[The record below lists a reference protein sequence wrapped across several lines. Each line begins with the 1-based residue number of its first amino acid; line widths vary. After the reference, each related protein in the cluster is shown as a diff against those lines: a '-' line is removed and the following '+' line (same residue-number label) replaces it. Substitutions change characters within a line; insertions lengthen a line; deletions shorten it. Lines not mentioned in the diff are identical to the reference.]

1 MSTRTRNLLA
11 TATYTLKVVNDG
23 ATGPQGPQGSTGP
36 QGPQGPQGEAKDYY
50 DGTFMDGKK
59 YWSTNYNDTYAQP
72 GSNVVV
78 TKEATSK
85 IGGNILQIQND
96 TWLYAKNKIAIE
108 QNKIYKFTFRV
119 RQIQDPL
126 NDASKNKVY
135 AGATTFNAEGNKLS
149 PNNGTY
155 FIVSSQGITVAN
167 GWKEYT
173 AYMSTTARSAIVN
186 SQNQTL
192 CPAVKAFDA
201 GTVAI
206 KPMFIVNYSGGNGI
220 AQVDY
225 LTMEDFTETW
235 NLLNKLNSKLD
246 DDFQSVFD
254 TLTSDGTMQGV
265 FMTKDG
271 HLYINGQ
278 YIEARKLKVINNLNT
293 PTFEVTADGNVNI
306 NALSLKI
313 GGIIVPDENKVG
325 DTVDKAVDGIQVGY
339 TNLARETRRFT
350 LDSTRLK
357 GWYNANGFVIT
368 ESDLDENCYV
378 ATISASG
385 LTANSIKSMYSS
397 YVMDVKQGDTF
408 TFSVWMKVTNTTAWD
423 YKYPYIFEGYDS
435 TNTRVQYEDVL
446 YNASNTNKPTFTNGQ
461 WVRFSSVHTVTNA
474 NVKSIGMRLS
484 LFRNGQVAYK
494 LAKIEKGNKL
504 TDWSD
509 CPDDI
514 NFALD
519 NKPNGDE
526 LIETINSLPQT
537 ETSISATKINLKG
550 AVTFE
555 SLKQENNE
563 IGNAFVREN
572 NVTLID
578 GGQIKTKSVV
588 AEKIDIY
595 ELLVKRRKNTGTA
608 EQPVWVEED
617 VPTFN
622 VSSTGNITA
631 SGTFKSFNFKESTNI
646 EDMEGWMISEDGN
659 SIFNNTIIRGRVELP
674 TAGITN
680 EGRENLI
687 PYTDF
692 SVSSNMSKFKTYGTS
707 VQLTY
712 SSADGGYVM
721 CRNTTLA
728 VADGGCGM
736 VTPTL
741 RTGLRANKKY
751 TLSFKAR
758 SSSNTGELDY
768 IYILSNVSG
777 VSNQNIGKVTINAY
791 DTWASTQSITFTPTV
806 DYPKATILIGFRD
819 AVITGNT
826 NQKGFA
832 IKEIRLVED
841 DKESMWFENSPVR
854 FYAGTDHANRD
865 EAPFR
870 VLQDGSI
877 FAKEGTFGGTFTGNL
892 KIGNIEIVD
901 EVGTTANP
909 IKGII
914 RINNDTNTKAI
925 VQVGEESSWFN
936 SPVHFGDG
944 DKAKINIEP
953 ESNKINIKTG
963 ASIVLDSGSSS
974 LAINNTSTGSHIL
987 LGSDVKMQGSNNN
1000 LEISSNSAGPI
1011 NLKVGNFS
1019 STSTSDDASLD
1030 VDGNL
1035 SCKNNFTMSGLR
1047 ITYTTNGVDFIVSN

>member
-85 IGGNILQIQND
+85 IGGNVLQIQND

-201 GTVAI
+201 ETVAI

-278 YIEARKLKVINNLNT
+278 YINANYLKVKNSLGT
-293 PTFEVTADGNVNI
+293 PTLEVTHDGNVNI

-313 GGIIVPDENKVG
+313 GGVIVPDEKQV
-325 DTVDKAVDGIQVGY
+325 DSTVDKAVDGIQVGY

-350 LDSTRLK
+350 IDSARLK
-357 GWYNANGFVIT
+357 GWQNANGFIIT
-368 ESDLDENCYV
+368 ESDLDEDCYI

-385 LTANSIKSMYSS
+385 LTADSVKSMYSS
-397 YVMDVKQGDTF
+397 YVTDVKQGDTF

-423 YKYPYIFEGYDS
+423 SKYPYIFEGYDS
-435 TNTRVQYEDVL
+435 TNARIQYEDVL
-446 YNASNTNKPTFTNGQ
+446 YNASNTNKPTFTNGK

-514 NFALD
+514 HFALD
-519 NKPNGDE
+519 NKPNSDE
-526 LIETINSLPQT
+526 IIETINSLPQT

-646 EDMEGWMISEDGN
+646 EDMEGWMISEDGD

-674 TAGITN
+674 SAGITDFGGKGN
-680 EGRENLI
+680 VNLHTN
-687 PYTDF
+687 TDLKNGTTGF
-692 SVSSNMSKFKTYGTS
+692 SLSTGVTLDKSFRCDINNTFKY
-707 VQLTY
+707 
-712 SSADGGYVM
+712 
-721 CRNTTLA
+721 
-728 VADGGCGM
+728 
-736 VTPTL
+736 
-741 RTGLRANKKY
+741 
-751 TLSFKAR
+751 
-758 SSSNTGELDY
+758 
-768 IYILSNVSG
+768 
-777 VSNQNIGKVTINAY
+777 
-791 DTWASTQSITFTPTV
+791 
-806 DYPKATILIGFRD
+806 
-819 AVITGNT
+819 VITGLTADAWRSAVPTSVVVTAGQKYSASCNVYVPDTHGLDSGCSLEIQWFNSSGTRISTNTSAVNKTLT
-826 NQKGFA
+826 NQWQRVEINGATAPTGAVKANCRVWIQRNGSIWVANLKLEKSSVSTEWACSENEKMIRFWA
-832 IKEIRLVED
+832 GKE
-841 DKESMWFENSPVR
+841 
-854 FYAGTDHANRD
+854 YANRD

-877 FAKEGTFGGTFTGNL
+877 FATEGTFGGTFTGNL

-901 EVGTTANP
+901 EVGTAANP

-914 RINNDTNTKAI
+914 KINNDDNTKAI
-925 VQVGEESSWFN
+925 VQVGEETSWFN
-936 SPVHFGDG
+936 SPVYFGDG

-953 ESNKINIKTG
+953 SSNKINVKTG
-963 ASIVLDSGSSS
+963 ASIILDAGSNS

-987 LGSDVKMQGSNNN
+987 LGSDIKMQGSNNN

-1019 STSTSDDASLD
+1019 GTSTSDDASLD

-1047 ITYTTNGVDFIVSN
+1047 ITYTTNGVDFIVSS

>member
-85 IGGNILQIQND
+85 IGGNVLQIQND

-201 GTVAI
+201 ETVAI

-278 YIEARKLKVINNLNT
+278 YINANYLKVKNSLGT
-293 PTFEVTADGNVNI
+293 PTLEVTHDGNVNI

-313 GGIIVPDENKVG
+313 GGIIVPDEKQV
-325 DTVDKAVDGIQVGY
+325 DSTVDKAVDGIQVGY

-350 LDSTRLK
+350 IDSARLK
-357 GWYNANGFVIT
+357 GWQNANGFIIT
-368 ESDLDENCYV
+368 ESDLDEDCYV

-385 LTANSIKSMYSS
+385 LTADSIKSMYSS
-397 YVMDVKQGDTF
+397 YVTDVKQGDTF

-423 YKYPYIFEGYDS
+423 SKYPYIFEGYDS
-435 TNTRVQYEDVL
+435 TNARIQYEDVL
-446 YNASNTNKPTFTNGQ
+446 YNASNTNKPTFTNGK

-514 NFALD
+514 HFALD
-519 NKPNGDE
+519 NKPNSDE
-526 LIETINSLPQT
+526 IIETINSLPQT

-572 NVTLID
+572 NKTLID
-578 GGQIKTKSVV
+578 GGLIKTKTVI

-595 ELLVKRRKNTGTA
+595 DLLVKRRKNTGTT

-631 SGTFKSFNFKESTNI
+631 SGTFKSFNYKDVANISESQ
-646 EDMEGWMISEDGN
+646 GWMISENGD
-659 SIFNNTIIRGRVELP
+659 SVFNNTIVRGRVELP
-674 TAGITN
+674 SAGITDFGGKGN
-680 EGRENLI
+680 VNLHTN
-687 PYTDF
+687 TDLKNGTTGF
-692 SVSSNMSKFKTYGTS
+692 SLSTGVTLDKSFRCDINNTFKY
-707 VQLTY
+707 
-712 SSADGGYVM
+712 
-721 CRNTTLA
+721 
-728 VADGGCGM
+728 
-736 VTPTL
+736 
-741 RTGLRANKKY
+741 
-751 TLSFKAR
+751 
-758 SSSNTGELDY
+758 
-768 IYILSNVSG
+768 
-777 VSNQNIGKVTINAY
+777 
-791 DTWASTQSITFTPTV
+791 
-806 DYPKATILIGFRD
+806 
-819 AVITGNT
+819 VITGLTADAWRSAVPTSVVVTAGQKYSASCNVYVPDTHGLDSGCSLEIQWFNSSGTRISTNTSAVNKTLT
-826 NQKGFA
+826 NQWQRVEINGATAPTGAVKANCRVWIQRNGSIWVANLKLEKSSVSTEWACSENEKMIRFWA
-832 IKEIRLVED
+832 GKE
-841 DKESMWFENSPVR
+841 
-854 FYAGTDHANRD
+854 YANRD

-877 FAKEGTFGGTFTGNL
+877 FATEGTFGGTFTGNL

-901 EVGTTANP
+901 EVGTAANP

-914 RINNDTNTKAI
+914 KINNDSNTKAI
-925 VQVGEESSWFN
+925 VQVGEETSWFN
-936 SPVHFGDG
+936 SPVYFGDG

-953 ESNKINIKTG
+953 SSNKINVKTG
-963 ASIVLDSGSSS
+963 ASIVLDAGSNS